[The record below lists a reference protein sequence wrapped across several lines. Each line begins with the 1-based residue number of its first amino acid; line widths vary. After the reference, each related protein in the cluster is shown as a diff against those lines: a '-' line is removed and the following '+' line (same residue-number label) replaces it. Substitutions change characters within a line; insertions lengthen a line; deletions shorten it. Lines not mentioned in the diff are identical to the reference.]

1 VSHDDGVA
9 HLETLVSMGQVFQA
23 EWTDVAVDQGTPPD
37 RIDPRHDRRG
47 VGMSLIA
54 LGSLVDNLMGRARK
68 GVVTTGG
75 MIILAIESTQ
85 AIVTDIVKRRFSW
98 TEFMFQAW
106 FMTRVGLLPTIL
118 VAIPFGIIVSVQ
130 VGGVAGQIGASSFA
144 GAVNGVG
151 VLRQG
156 APLVTSLMIA
166 GAVGSAICADIGART
181 IREEVDALKVMGIK
195 PTNRLVAPRL
205 AAAMTVSLLLNV
217 IVAIT
222 AITTGFLMNVS
233 GGGVSSGTYLG
244 GFVAFAQPTDLLLA
258 EFKALMFGF
267 IATIVA
273 CYKGLAASGGPKGVA
288 DAVNQSVVLSVILLA
303 VVNVGVTQA
312 YVMLVPQ
319 KIA

>member
-1 VSHDDGVA
+1 
-9 HLETLVSMGQVFQA
+9 
-23 EWTDVAVDQGTPPD
+23 
-37 RIDPRHDRRG
+37 
-47 VGMSLIA
+47 MSGIA
-54 LGSLVDNLMGRARK
+54 LGGVLDSLMDRVRK
-68 GVVTTGG
+68 GVITTGG
-75 MIILAIESTQ
+75 MIILSVEAVQ
-85 AIVTDIVKRRFSW
+85 AIVGDIIKRKFSW
-98 TEFMFQAW
+98 TEFFFQAW

-130 VGGVAGQIGASSFA
+130 VGGVASQIGATSFA

-181 IREEVDALKVMGIK
+181 IREEVDALKVMGIN

-205 AAAMTVSLLLNV
+205 AAAMTVALLLNV

-222 AITTGFLMNVS
+222 AITTGFLMNVL

-244 GFVAFAQPTDLLLA
+244 GFVAFAQPSDLMLA
-258 EFKALMFGF
+258 ELKALIFGF

-273 CYKGLAASGGPKGVA
+273 CYKGLGASGGPKGVA
-288 DAVNQSVVLSVILLA
+288 DAVNQAVVLSVIMLA
-303 VVNVGVTQA
+303 VVNVGLTQA